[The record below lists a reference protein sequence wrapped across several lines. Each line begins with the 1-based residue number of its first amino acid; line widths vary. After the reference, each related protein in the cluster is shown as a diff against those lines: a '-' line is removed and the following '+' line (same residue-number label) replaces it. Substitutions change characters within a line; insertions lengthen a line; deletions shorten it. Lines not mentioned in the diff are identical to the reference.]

1 MAIHKLP
8 PKAEEA
14 PTTIM
19 VPVEA
24 IWLAPW
30 DVRRLY
36 ESGRYDERQ
45 VGRECTASYA
55 ALQAAEQ
62 HLAASVSAGDD
73 VLESA
78 REWAQAKWQ
87 CERASA
93 RSLML
98 CTVLPALRDYLDAIG
113 EVPED

>member
-30 DVRRLY
+30 DVRRLFQ
-36 ESGRYDERQ
+36 SGRYDERE
-45 VGRECTASYA
+45 VGRESTASYA

-78 REWAQAKWQ
+78 REWPQAKGQ
-87 CERASA
+87 GRRASG
-93 RSLML
+93 RSRVW
-98 CTVLPALRDYLDAIG
+98 C
-113 EVPED
+113 